1 MINFIQ
7 NLNEEAKVAVGLV
20 IAEKMFHL
28 IDHNESGYKIAR
40 EALDSCWNW
49 LEGKKVNAD
58 DLCNYIDSEDDED
71 IAEYA
76 NGEEGLQKQYA
87 WYSVLDAVSYTI
99 YQAYKREERKVVPQ
113 IIEMIDDETLKI
125 LVENAMESRFLKMDS
140 VRNVIMLLMDNYS
153 VGINGEH
160 HNGIMKESLMRTLYG
175 G

>member
-1 MINFIQ
+1 MMDFIQ
-7 NLNEEAKVAVGLV
+7 NLSEEAKVAVGLV

-28 IDHNESGYKIAR
+28 IDRNESGYKIAR
-40 EALDSCWNW
+40 EALDSCWKW
-49 LEGKKVNAD
+49 LEGEKVTAD
-58 DLCNYIDSEDDED
+58 DLCTYIDSEDFED

-125 LVENAMESRFLKMDS
+125 LVENAMESRCLKMDS
-140 VRNVIMLLMDNYS
+140 VRNVIMTLMENDS
-153 VGINGEH
+153 VGVDGEH
-160 HNGIMKESLMRTLYG
+160 YNGMMKERLMRTL
-175 G
+175 